1 MQIDTTVGSINQSAV
16 ETVKARQPRPEAPA
30 PRPVENAEN
39 GQQQSN
45 PNNPAN
51 AGQGL
56 DLIV

>member
-1 MQIDTTVGSINQSAV
+1 MQIDANVGSTNQSAV
-16 ETVKARQPRPEAPA
+16 ETVKARQPKPEAPA
-30 PRPVENAEN
+30 SRPVENTEN

-45 PNNPAN
+45 PNNPAT